1 MTFQSCR
8 SMVCA
13 PKCNGGLGVIDIEKQ
28 NKALILKNCHKFFNR
43 EDLPWAN
50 LIWKKHYRN
59 GKLPNHTKKG
69 SFWWGDILKLLN
81 DFKSLANPQIKNGQ
95 SILFWHDNW
104 DRQPLSVSAP
114 ELHSFANYTH
124 IAAYKAFQAESLTEL
139 LQLPI
144 SQQAF
149 GQLQEVQQKIQNHP
163 LSDDNDRWVYSWG
176 SGIFSSAKVYKILCG
191 QVESMSTKAQS
202 VLLASSKRQTKHQKS
217 FKKKGHGVGFI

>member
-1 MTFQSCR
+1 
-8 SMVCA
+8 MVCA
-13 PKCNGGLGVIDIEKQ
+13 PRCNGGLGVIDIEKQ
-28 NKALILKNCHKFFNR
+28 NKALILKNCHKCFNR

-149 GQLQEVQQKIQNHP
+149 G
-163 LSDDNDRWVYSWG
+163 
-176 SGIFSSAKVYKILCG
+176 
-191 QVESMSTKAQS
+191 
-202 VLLASSKRQTKHQKS
+202 
-217 FKKKGHGVGFI
+217 